1 MYQRR
6 SLSVALWL
14 VALCALC
21 AHGQASA
28 QNKSAGTVKVRV
40 DSVLAT
46 DTNEKIDARLPS
58 EMLLRFRSLFDFTAY
73 HLLGREEQHIK
84 CGHMISFS
92 LPGGRILRV
101 APQSIGGGMIA
112 MELVL
117 FDGARPVMTTDLK
130 LMNHGILIV
139 GGPRYQQ
146 GMLLT
151 IIATDTQD
159 ATAETGHEG
168 PAEATHEAPAETP
181 HEASVPLAPPHLVPA
196 IPATAPNGPNL
207 PH

>member
-6 SLSVALWL
+6 SLSLALWL
-14 VALCALC
+14 VALCVLS

-28 QNKSAGTVKVRV
+28 QNKWAGTVKVRV

-46 DTNEKIDARLPS
+46 NTQEKIDARLPS
-58 EMLLRFRSLFDFTAY
+58 AMILRFERMFDFTAY
-73 HLLGREEQHIK
+73 QLVHREEQHIK
-84 CGHMISFS
+84 CGRMISFS

-101 APQSIGGGMIA
+101 APQSINGGMIA

-151 IIATDTQD
+151 IIATDTND
-159 ATAETGHEG
+159 A
-168 PAEATHEAPAETP
+168 PAEATHD
-181 HEASVPLAPPHLVPA
+181 ASPPLAPPSLAPA
-196 IPATAPNGPNL
+196 IPATAPDAPNF

>member
-6 SLSVALWL
+6 SLNLALWL

-28 QNKSAGTVKVRV
+28 QNRWAGTVKVRV

-46 DTNEKIDARLPS
+46 DTHEKIDARLS
-58 EMLLRFRSLFDFTAY
+58 SAMILRFKILFDFTAY
-73 HLLGREEQHIK
+73 QLVRRQEQRTK
-84 CGHMISFS
+84 CGRIISFS

-101 APQSIGGGMIA
+101 APQSIDGGMIA

-117 FDGARPVMTTDLK
+117 FDGARPMMTTDLK

-151 IIATDTQD
+151 IIATDTND
-159 ATAETGHEG
+159 A
-168 PAEATHEAPAETP
+168 PAEAP
-181 HEASVPLAPPHLVPA
+181 HDASPPPPPLAPPSLGPA
-196 IPATAPNGPNL
+196 IPATAPNAPNL

>member
-6 SLSVALWL
+6 SLNLALWL

-21 AHGQASA
+21 AYGQASA
-28 QNKSAGTVKVRV
+28 QNKWAGTVKVRV
-40 DSVLAT
+40 DSVLAADTHEGT
-46 DTNEKIDARLPS
+46 DPRLQPAII
-58 EMLLRFRSLFDFTAY
+58 ERLQAMFDFTTY
-73 HLLGREEQHIK
+73 HLVIREEHLTK
-84 CGHMISFS
+84 CGRMTSFS
-92 LPGGRILRV
+92 LPGGRLLHV
-101 APQSIGGGMIA
+101 APQSFAGGMIA

-117 FDGARPVMTTDLK
+117 FDGARPFMTTDLK

-151 IIATDTQD
+151 IIATDTND
-159 ATAETGHEG
+159 A
-168 PAEATHEAPAETP
+168 PAEATHEA
-181 HEASVPLAPPHLVPA
+181 SPPPPPPPSLGPA
-196 IPATAPNGPNL
+196 IPATAPNAPNL

>member
-6 SLSVALWL
+6 SLSLALWL
-14 VALCALC
+14 VALCALG

-28 QNKSAGTVKVRV
+28 QNKWAGAVKVRV

-46 DTNEKIDARLPS
+46 HTHEKIDARLPS
-58 EMLLRFRSLFDFTAY
+58 AMILRFGRLFDFTAY
-73 HLLGREEQHIK
+73 QLVRRQEQQIK
-84 CGHMISFS
+84 CGRMLAFS

-101 APQSIGGGMIA
+101 APQSVDGGMIA

-117 FDGARPVMTTDLK
+117 FDGARPMMTTDLK

-151 IIATDTQD
+151 IIATDTQE
-159 ATAETGHEG
+159 A
-168 PAEATHEAPAETP
+168 PAEATHDAPAEAM
-181 HEASVPLAPPHLVPA
+181 HEASPPLAPPSLPPA
-196 IPATAPNGPNL
+196 IPATAPNAHNL

>member
-6 SLSVALWL
+6 SLNLTLWL

-28 QNKSAGTVKVRV
+28 QNKWAGTVKVRV
-40 DSVLAT
+40 DSVLAADTREGT
-46 DTNEKIDARLPS
+46 DPRLQPAII
-58 EMLLRFRSLFDFTAY
+58 ERLQAMFDFTTY
-73 HLLGREEQHIK
+73 HLEIREERLTK
-84 CGHMISFS
+84 CGRMISFS
-92 LPGGRILRV
+92 LPGGRLLHV
-101 APQSIGGGMIA
+101 APQSIAGGMIA

-151 IIATDTQD
+151 IIATDTND
-159 ATAETGHEG
+159 VAG
-168 PAEATHEAPAETP
+168 EATHEASPP
-181 HEASVPLAPPHLVPA
+181 PLAAPSLAPA
-196 IPATAPNGPNL
+196 IPATAPSAPNL

>member
-6 SLSVALWL
+6 SLSLALWL
-14 VALCALC
+14 VALCALS

-28 QNKSAGTVKVRV
+28 QNKWAGAVKVRV

-46 DTNEKIDARLPS
+46 DTHEKIDARLPS
-58 EMLLRFRSLFDFTAY
+58 AMLLRFGRLFHFTAY
-73 HLLGREEQHIK
+73 QLVRRQEQQTK
-84 CGHMISFS
+84 CGRIISFS

-101 APQSIGGGMIA
+101 APQSIDGGMIA

-117 FDGARPVMTTDLK
+117 FDGARPMMTTDLK

-151 IIATDTQD
+151 IIATDSND
-159 ATAETGHEG
+159 A
-168 PAEATHEAPAETP
+168 PAEATHD
-181 HEASVPLAPPHLVPA
+181 ASPPLGPPSLSPA